1 MKNLRN
7 IWLVFFFIGAALIGI
22 DAISDTLFRIN
33 GFPALGVIGGALIL
47 LVLTSILNWIFK
59 VAWKE
64 RNTALRPG
72 LEDRLVE

>member
-1 MKNLRN
+1 MKNLRD

-22 DAISDTLFRIN
+22 DAISDTLFTIN

>member
-1 MKNLRN
+1 MKNLRD

-22 DAISDTLFRIN
+22 DAISDTLFTIN
-33 GFPALGVIGGALIL
+33 GFPALGVVEGALIL

-59 VAWKE
+59 VAWKK

-72 LEDRLVE
+72 FEDRLVE